1 MRESTA
7 TTTARRVAPARNPT
21 RYPTKGATALA
32 PERVATQPA
41 RRARP
46 ARAAQVAQ
54 AATPARERLRVAP
67 PVPVSAP
74 RAPFVALVLVVVV
87 TGVLGILVLNT
98 KITENAFR
106 LTQIQHRQD
115 GLDEREQQLDQKLA
129 DDRSPTNVAAKGRA
143 LGLVSV
149 GQPAY
154 LTLPNGTQIGVPQP
168 ALGVPDAV
176 GQQAAQH
183 PSAAPSASGQ
193 AASGRAASG
202 QAASGQASPAASSP
216 AAGR

>member
-7 TTTARRVAPARNPT
+7 TTTERRRVPE
-21 RYPTKGATALA
+21 RYPTRGATALA
-32 PERVATQPA
+32 PQRVPAPPATVEQPA
-41 RRARP
+41 RD
-46 ARAAQVAQ
+46 
-54 AATPARERLRVAP
+54 RLRVAP

-74 RAPFVALVLVVVV
+74 RAPFVALVLFVVV

-106 LTQIQHRQD
+106 LAHLQHQQD

-143 LGLVSV
+143 QGLVGV
-149 GQPAY
+149 GQPAFM
-154 LTLPNGTQIGVPQP
+154 TLPNGAVFGVPQP

-176 GQQAAQH
+176 GQQAAQQA
-183 PSAAPSASGQ
+183 SAAPS
-193 AASGRAASG
+193 
-202 QAASGQASPAASSP
+202 ASSP

>member
-32 PERVATQPA
+32 PEPVPTKPA
-41 RRARP
+41 RRAQP
-46 ARAAQVAQ
+46 AARTAP
-54 AATPARERLRVAP
+54 AATPARERLKVAP
-67 PVPVSAP
+67 PVPVSTP

-87 TGVLGILVLNT
+87 TGVLGILVRNT
-98 KITENAFR
+98 KITENAFQLAHMQR
-106 LTQIQHRQD
+106 QQD
-115 GLDEREQQLDQKLA
+115 GLNEQEQQLDQKLA

-143 LGLVSV
+143 LGLVGV
-149 GQPAY
+149 GQPAFM
-154 LTLPNGTQIGVPQP
+154 TLPNGAVIGVPQP

-176 GQQAAQH
+176 GQQASH
-183 PSAAPSASGQ
+183 PSAAAS
-193 AASGRAASG
+193 
-202 QAASGQASPAASSP
+202 

>member
-7 TTTARRVAPARNPT
+7 TTTARRGAPT
-21 RYPTKGATALA
+21 RYPTRGATALA
-32 PERVATQPA
+32 PERVAT
-41 RRARP
+41 RP
-46 ARAAQVAQ
+46 SRRAAQPVEPAQ
-54 AATPARERLRVAP
+54 VATPARERLRVAP

-98 KITENAFR
+98 KITENAFQLAHMQR
-106 LTQIQHRQD
+106 QQD
-115 GLDEREQQLDQKLA
+115 GLNEQEQQLDQKLA

-176 GQQAAQH
+176 GQQASQR
-183 PSAAPSASGQ
+183 PSAAASA
-193 AASGRAASG
+193 
-202 QAASGQASPAASSP
+202 P

>member
-7 TTTARRVAPARNPT
+7 TTTERRRVPE
-21 RYPTKGATALA
+21 RYPTSGATALA
-32 PERVATQPA
+32 PQRVPAPPATAEQ
-41 RRARP
+41 
-46 ARAAQVAQ
+46 
-54 AATPARERLRVAP
+54 PARERLRVAP

-74 RAPFVALVLVVVV
+74 RAPFVALVLFVVV

-98 KITENAFR
+98 KITENAFH
-106 LTQIQHRQD
+106 LAHLQHQQD

-143 LGLVSV
+143 QGLVGV
-149 GQPAY
+149 GQPAFM
-154 LTLPNGTQIGVPQP
+154 TLPNGAVFGVPQP

-176 GQQAAQH
+176 GQQAAQQA
-183 PSAAPSASGQ
+183 SAAPS
-193 AASGRAASG
+193 
-202 QAASGQASPAASSP
+202 ASSP

>member
-1 MRESTA
+1 
-7 TTTARRVAPARNPT
+7 V
-21 RYPTKGATALA
+21 
-32 PERVATQPA
+32 
-41 RRARP
+41 
-46 ARAAQVAQ
+46 
-54 AATPARERLRVAP
+54 ATPARERLRVAP

-98 KITENAFR
+98 KITENAFQLAHMQR
-106 LTQIQHRQD
+106 QQD
-115 GLDEREQQLDQKLA
+115 GLNEQEQQLDQKLA

-176 GQQAAQH
+176 GQQASQR
-183 PSAAPSASGQ
+183 PSAAASA
-193 AASGRAASG
+193 
-202 QAASGQASPAASSP
+202 P

>member
-7 TTTARRVAPARNPT
+7 TTTARRVTPARNPT
-21 RYPTKGATALA
+21 RYPTRGATALA
-32 PERVATQPA
+32 PEPVPTKPARRTQPA
-41 RRARP
+41 ARTAP
-46 ARAAQVAQ
+46 
-54 AATPARERLRVAP
+54 AATPARERLKVAP

-98 KITENAFR
+98 KITENAFQLAHMQR
-106 LTQIQHRQD
+106 QQD
-115 GLDEREQQLDQKLA
+115 GLNEREQQLDQKLA

-143 LGLVSV
+143 LGLVGV
-149 GQPAY
+149 GQPAFM
-154 LTLPNGTQIGVPQP
+154 TLPNGAVIGVPQP

-176 GQQAAQH
+176 GQQASQH
-183 PSAAPSASGQ
+183 PSAAAS
-193 AASGRAASG
+193 
-202 QAASGQASPAASSP
+202 